1 MPDLYSK
8 TRRKGPSKR
17 CGRLG
22 ESKYQ
27 LAGSL
32 PRRPN
37 GRHFLFLLTEQREAM
52 KAAALSP
59 DLSRPFLA
67 NHALTAVNQRLCGPV
82 NRARPARTGILYAT
96 GTYGMLQH
104 TLVTCFPEAL
114 THCRRTHTIR
124 QLRSLG
130 LASRRRT
137 AVTAKPFG

>member
-22 ESKYQ
+22 EPKYQ

-52 KAAALSP
+52 KAAALFP

-67 NHALTAVNQRLCGPV
+67 NRALTAVNRRLCGPV

-96 GTYGMLQH
+96 GTYGHVATHVSHM
-104 TLVTCFPEAL
+104 FPRSTHAL
-114 THCRRTHTIR
+114 PPCSPYGNSVR
-124 QLRSLG
+124 
-130 LASRRRT
+130 
-137 AVTAKPFG
+137 

>member
-22 ESKYQ
+22 EPKYE

-37 GRHFLFLLTEQREAM
+37 GRHFLFLFTEQREAM

-59 DLSRPFLA
+59 DLSGPFLA
-67 NHALTAVNQRLCGPV
+67 NRALTAVNRRLCGAV
-82 NRARPARTGILYAT
+82 DRARPARILYAT

-114 THCRRTHTIR
+114 T
-124 QLRSLG
+124 
-130 LASRRRT
+130 A
-137 AVTAKPFG
+137 AVLIPYGNSVRFRWA